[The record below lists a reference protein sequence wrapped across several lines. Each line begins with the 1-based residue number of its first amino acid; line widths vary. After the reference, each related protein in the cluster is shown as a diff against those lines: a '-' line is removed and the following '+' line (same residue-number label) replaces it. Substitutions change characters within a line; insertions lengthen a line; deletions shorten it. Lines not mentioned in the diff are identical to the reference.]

1 MSSEVL
7 ADGGSPNFPY
17 GGSPGEIKGMDEGS
31 RSSRGSSVASSVTSS
46 GGATFGTPK
55 TPGFMERVQARVRA
69 DEMYRE
75 EIVRSIFGDVGTPVE
90 GNI

>member
-1 MSSEVL
+1 MTSELL
-7 ADGGSPNFPY
+7 ADGASPTFPDGGSPV
-17 GGSPGEIKGMDEGS
+17 EMKGIDEGS

-46 GGATFGTPK
+46 GGAAFGTPK

-69 DEMYRE
+69 DEIYRE

>member
-1 MSSEVL
+1 MASEVL
-7 ADGGSPNFPY
+7 ADGASPTFTD
-17 GGSPGEIKGMDEGS
+17 GGSPGEKKGMDEVS
-31 RSSRGSSVASSVTSS
+31 RSSRGSSIASSVTSS
-46 GGATFGTPK
+46 GGALGTPK